1 MFILTHYCSSN
12 GLQKEAILIEVNAPR
27 VLKEWRRTGW
37 EESIL
42 LVLMWWLE
50 GHVCLKNKDKHDW
63 IQESGFISCLFFIKF
78 ILTFLPS
85 AGISDQDILN
95 LVNQEEAILL
105 TADKDFGEVVLSI
118 KRMNIYHKISTTIQ
132 KSPHLSMYNRS
143 VRYVMPA
150 DGCAAQ

>member
-1 MFILTHYCSSN
+1 
-12 GLQKEAILIEVNAPR
+12 
-27 VLKEWRRTGW
+27 
-37 EESIL
+37 

-78 ILTFLPS
+78 IFAFLPS

-118 KRMNIYHKISTTIQ
+118 KRMYPLQI
-132 KSPHLSMYNRS
+132 
-143 VRYVMPA
+143 
-150 DGCAAQ
+150 